1 MLPVPRFVLADEQ
14 PGAPASCTTTFSHAE
29 GEGAEPAASALLSEH
44 TTLRVGGPARRL
56 VVATSDEELVETVT
70 DCDRR
75 GEPVLVLGGGS
86 NVLVSDDGFDGTV
99 VRVATRGINAAVS
112 DCAGANVE
120 VAAGED
126 WDAFVA
132 HAVAQEWAGVETL
145 SGIPGLV
152 GATPIQNVGAYGS
165 DVSTVITSVRTWDR
179 QSNAQKTFAAA
190 DCAFGYRSSRFKSE
204 PGRYLVLRVGFQ
216 FRLGS
221 LGAPIA
227 YPELARRLGVEV
239 GERVDTKRVREAVL
253 GIRAGKGM
261 VLDESDHDSWSAGS
275 FFMNPLLGAEQAALL
290 PPEAPRWE
298 AGDLVKTSAAWLIQH
313 AGFDKGFG
321 MGSAALSGKH
331 VLALTN
337 RGGAKAADL
346 VRLATHVRD
355 GVRERFGVELVPE
368 VNLIGVGLGS

>member
-1 MLPVPRFVLADEQ
+1 MTDEQ
-14 PGAPASCTTTFSHAE
+14 VHSPASCATTFSHSE
-29 GEGAEPAASALLSEH
+29 GKGTTPAASGLLSEH
-44 TTLRVGGPARRL
+44 TTLRVGGPARRF
-56 VVATSDEELVETVT
+56 VVATTDEELVETVT

-112 DCAGANVE
+112 DCAGANVD

-132 HAVAQEWAGVETL
+132 HAVANEWVGVETL

-179 QSNAQKTFAAA
+179 QSNAQKTFAAV
-190 DCAFGYRSSRFKSE
+190 DCGFGYRSSRFKSE
-204 PGRYLVLRVGFQ
+204 PGRYIVLRVGFQ

-227 YPELARRLGVEV
+227 YPELARGLGVEV
-239 GERVDTKRVREAVL
+239 GARVDIARVREAVL

-261 VLDESDHDSWSAGS
+261 VLDEHDHDSWSAGS
-275 FFMNPLLGAEQAALL
+275 FFMNPLLDPEQAALL
-290 PPEAPRWE
+290 PSDAPRWE
-298 AGDLVKTSAAWLIQH
+298 AGDRVKTSAAWLIQN
-313 AGFDKGFG
+313 AGFGKGFG
-321 MGSAALSGKH
+321 TGPAALSTKH

-337 RGGAKAADL
+337 RGGAKATDL
-346 VRLATHVRD
+346 VGLATRVRD
-355 GVRERFGVELVPE
+355 GVHEAFGVELVPE
-368 VNLIGVGLGS
+368 VNLIGVELGS